1 MTKEIKLFF
10 NDCDVIFILSDQTPL
25 VNIDITKLIQYYKTK
40 INYFR
45 IIKST
50 NKYIDVITKVLG
62 IEPNSL
68 IESIRSNKYKR
79 KGTIISELM
88 APIFTS
94 WIGDHYL
101 YLWIVKNLI
110 NLKMNYTIY
119 KGDSDISTIPNYNFY
134 NKKDLLIN
142 LFYNSDIETVV
153 KYVVLLDRIIDDDN
167 PYEYLTL
174 RYLILSEISNII
186 TSTNIN
192 LSNQKTYIMKDSS
205 TNLIKIGKAINPKYR
220 EKTLQSEKPTI
231 SLFAVCE
238 DNIES
243 ELHKKFEDK
252 RVRGEWFNLTDNEI
266 NVILKDYKF
275 ILK

>member
-40 INYFR
+40 INDFR

-186 TSTNIN
+186 TSANMN

>member
-1 MTKEIKLFF
+1 MTKEVKLFF

-40 INYFR
+40 INDFR

>member
-1 MTKEIKLFF
+1 MTKEVKLFF

-40 INYFR
+40 INDFR

-110 NLKMNYTIY
+110 NLKMNYSIY

-186 TSTNIN
+186 TSTNID

-231 SLFAVCE
+231 FLFAVCE